1 MVNETGMITE
11 DNTVEKTE
19 LDTSKQPINEVPLWL
34 RLTLTLD
41 EANALSG
48 IGIGKLREL
57 AKKEDCPFILW
68 NGGKHLFKREE
79 LERFLE
85 ESFSI

>member
-1 MVNETGMITE
+1 MRYDSNGEPKF
-11 DNTVEKTE
+11 D
-19 LDTSKQPINEVPLWL
+19 VPLWL

-68 NGGKHLFKREE
+68 NGGKHLRPECAN
-79 LERFLE
+79 RA
-85 ESFSI
+85 SISR